1 MPRTDYLD
9 PVNLAPLDAAPPTL
23 IDQTMQIR
31 SQARLEQ
38 ILAMPVEAPASAPTA
53 AFPRRCSSSRSW
65 RWAAIPVAAAAAL
78 AASVM
83 WPGSPALPPA
93 HASLAS
99 WQAVP
104 SALTGSEVGTIEA
117 ACEAAVEEMVSG
129 SRWQSLSAMP
139 RLDDPTILE
148 SRGDWVTV
156 FYTTSDG
163 GFTSCLV
170 WMDPSH
176 GPIAANGISRPFEE
190 GGQWGSYL
198 NEELGLSSSMWTTP
212 GPGRTALAPDETR
225 LVSANLQQLSDEGAI
240 SSVIGLVG
248 ADVERIVLHTY
259 TGGDVEASVADGWYT
274 AWWPGAWGGEGICA
288 RAVFE
293 DGTTEEFG
301 CDIAASMTLTLR
313 DGSIVE
319 APFDN
324 GQR

>member
-1 MPRTDYLD
+1 MPRTDNLN

-38 ILAMPVEAPASAPTA
+38 ILAMPVQAPASAPTA
-53 AFPRRCSSSRSW
+53 ALPRRRTASRTL

-104 SALTGSEVGTIEA
+104 SALAYSEAGTVEA
-117 ACEAAVEEMVSG
+117 ACEAAVADMVSG
-129 SRWQSLSAMP
+129 TWQSLGEMP
-139 RLDDPTILE
+139 QLDDPIILE
-148 SRGDWVTV
+148 TRGDWVTV
-156 FYTTSDG
+156 FYATRDG

-176 GPIAANGISRPFEE
+176 GPIAANGISRPFAEN
-190 GGQWGSYL
+190 GRWGSYL
-198 NEELGLSSSMWTTP
+198 NEELGLTTSVWSTP
-212 GPGRTALAPDETR
+212 GLGLGDLSPDEVR
-225 LVSANLQQLSDEGAI
+225 LVSANEQQLGDEGAI
-240 SSVIGLVG
+240 SSVIGRVG
-248 ADVERIVLHTY
+248 ADIERVVLHTD

-274 AWWPGAWGGEGICA
+274 AWWPGAWGGDGICA
-288 RAVFE
+288 AATVE
-293 DGTTEEFG
+293 DGTTVETG
-301 CDIAASMTLTLR
+301 CVIATSVTLTLN
-313 DGSIVE
+313 DGRIVE
-319 APFDN
+319 VPFDSL
-324 GQR
+324 